1 MIPSTLKAVC
11 AAYHKKTAADLT
23 VNSVDLFLV
32 AANNVRHSA
41 EQRHNFEHSR
51 CVATIDID
59 GVEGADIADA
69 VIEGHELSV
78 VVTGTLNPNAAGTY
92 TKQGTYSDLTPPTNL
107 WMKAGDDGTDTYF
120 LWNEGGN
127 WNVVKGTA
135 FPDSGSSL
143 WELLSTSAD
152 PSGTYSR
159 TGGTSGTLVATQS
172 GLTTFTGLKEIVAV
186 SRQRPDGTYIPL
198 DFARA
203 DIPIERD
210 RTELEFED
218 SLFPYV
224 RYPSDAD
231 IRTGGSSS
239 SIIQRG
245 SKLEIYPHFN
255 DATATP
261 LACRLEAIGWLPDY
275 TASSLSLSTAP
286 DYFFEHG
293 AQYLQWA
300 IIIELNQY
308 FKTFVPRQEGNL
320 GEPKAKMDAA
330 WQDFLIWDSYMVD
343 SNTTRSR

>member
-32 AANNVRHSA
+32 ALNNVRHSA

-59 GVEGADIADA
+59 GVEGADISDA
-69 VIEGHELSV
+69 EITGSV
-78 VVTGTLNPNAAGTY
+78 GDTCTVTGSLTPNATGTYNYVGVKINGRNFFVRSTGTYGLAWTISDNYWNIYTLNNSPEFVTQIDGWIFQSTSLNPAGTY
-92 TKQGTYSDLTPPTNL
+92 AANNTT
-107 WMKAGDDGTDTYF
+107 
-120 LWNEGGN
+120 
-127 WNVVKGTA
+127 GTA
-135 FPDSGSSL
+135 
-143 WELLSTSAD
+143 TVAN
-152 PSGTYSR
+152 SGTASF
-159 TGGTSGTLVATQS
+159 S
-172 GLTTFTGLKEIVAV
+172 GLKEIIAV

-239 SIIQRG
+239 SIVQRG

-255 DATATP
+255 DDTATP
-261 LACRLEAIGWLPDY
+261 LSCRLEAIGWLPDY
-275 TASSLSLSTAP
+275 TASSLLVSTAP

-300 IIIELNQY
+300 VIIELNQY

-320 GEPKAKMDAA
+320 GEPATKMADA
-330 WQDFLIWDSYMVD
+330 WRDFLIWDSYMVD